1 MILSYIKLYRRF
13 FRYISA
19 TRNIS
24 AIFQIYRPQLE
35 IYQRF
40 LKYIDLPTKRD
51 NLRKKKEAASY
62 GSLPYF

>member
-1 MILSYIKLYRRF
+1 MSCDFMVYEI
-13 FRYISA
+13 
-19 TRNIS
+19 IS

-51 NLRKKKEAASY
+51 NLRKKKEAARY
-62 GSLPYF
+62 DSLPYF